1 MHIRRAVPEES
12 NLLSE
17 LVFRSKAYWGY
28 DEQFMEACRED
39 LLISPAFIAK
49 ELVFVGE
56 ENGVIVGMYG
66 LDLRESPLLRDF
78 FIEPQCIGKGYGKLL
93 WNHLLQTAQNQNISF
108 FIIHS
113 DPYAEPFYLRM
124 GAKRIGAI
132 ESSAISGRFL
142 PLLNMEVQ
150 I

>member
-1 MHIRRAVPEES
+1 MHIRRAVPIES
-12 NLLSE
+12 NVLSE

-28 DEQFMEACRED
+28 DELFMEACRED

-93 WNHLLQTAQNQNISF
+93 WNHLLQTARIQKITSF
-108 FIIHS
+108 TLHS
-113 DPYAEPFYLRM
+113 DPFAEPFYLRM
-124 GAKRIGAI
+124 GAKRIGEI
-132 ESSAISGRFL
+132 ESSVFEGRFL
-142 PLLNMEVQ
+142 PLLEVDLG
-150 I
+150 